1 MKGLEA
7 IEDAPDEQVLA
18 EQTAAANNAADNN
31 TINMNNE
38 NNNDTVDE
46 VRIYSVY

>member
-1 MKGLEA
+1 MLYNNF
-7 IEDAPDEQVLA
+7 IYAPDEQVLA